1 MINLKNLTKINDVFY
16 ISHHIKKLNPNFDLF
31 FNTLLNRY
39 EIHNLIANPSFVIS
53 FYDYPDNRIIDKLLK
68 TNKDNMANLFKEI
81 EEQNA
86 LIEINKNKDLLDKSK
101 NQINELFN
109 FINKKP
115 SQSLD
120 KSSVKNILEKEDLIW
135 QKI

>member
-120 KSSVKNILEKEDLIW
+120 KSSLKNILEKEDLIW